1 MVSQAN
7 RLAGSSQSRRFKNS
21 LGISLVAGLVLSAL
35 PMGEQSLAYDGP
47 TFSKGMWLFQ
57 RSTEFVT
64 KHWVLPNARRVKVE
78 QPVVRCVNPTEAMIE
93 TFRPV
98 NVGACQST
106 LPERKKNTFVFA
118 KRCDYL
124 GPVKTVITVESDGAY
139 RETNELLTGA
149 SPKRDIV
156 VARRLGDCGSTPDL
170 NSASLA
176 AKAAEALAPVSSE
189 PEDSEFEASAAKR
202 TGGGTNVPA
211 GARD

>member
-1 MVSQAN
+1 MMSRAN
-7 RLAGSSQSRRFKNS
+7 NPARSSQTRRFKNS
-21 LGISLVAGLVLSAL
+21 LGISLAAGLLLSAL
-35 PMGEQSLAYDGP
+35 PIGQQALAYDGP

-64 KHWVLPNARRVKVE
+64 KHWVLPNARRVKLE

-93 TFRPV
+93 TFRSV
-98 NVGACQST
+98 SIGACQST
-106 LPERKKNTFVFA
+106 PPERKKNTFVFA

-124 GPVKTVITVESDGAY
+124 GPVKTVISVESDTAY

-170 NSASLA
+170 NSAALA
-176 AKAAEALAPVSSE
+176 AKAAEALAPISSE
-189 PEDSEFEASAAKR
+189 LEDAEFEASASKR
-202 TGGGTNVPA
+202 IGRGTDAPA

>member
-1 MVSQAN
+1 MISRAN
-7 RLAGSSQSRRFKNS
+7 RLAGSSQTCRFKNS

-35 PMGEQSLAYDGP
+35 PTGQQSLAYDGP

-93 TFRPV
+93 TFRSV
-98 NVGACQST
+98 SIGACQST
-106 LPERKKNTFVFA
+106 PPERKKNTFVFA

-124 GPVKTVITVESDGAY
+124 GPVKTVISVESDTAY
-139 RETNELLTGA
+139 RETNELLTSA

-170 NSASLA
+170 GTA
-176 AKAAEALAPVSSE
+176 ALGAAAVGAFAPES
-189 PEDSEFEASAAKR
+189 PEREGSEFEASASKR
-202 TGGGTNVPA
+202 IGRGTDVPA
-211 GARD
+211 QARD

>member
-35 PMGEQSLAYDGP
+35 PTGQQSLAYDGP

-98 NVGACQST
+98 SVGACQST

-124 GPVKTVITVESDGAY
+124 GPVKTVITVESDAAY

-176 AKAAEALAPVSSE
+176 AKAAEALAPVSSD

>member
-7 RLAGSSQSRRFKNS
+7 HLAGSSQTRRSKNS
-21 LGISLVAGLVLSAL
+21 LGVGLVAGLILAAL
-35 PMGEQSLAYDGP
+35 PIAQQARAYDGP
-47 TFSKGMWLFQ
+47 TFSKGLWLFQ

-98 NVGACQST
+98 SIGACQST
-106 LPERKKNTFVFA
+106 APEKKKNTFVFA

-124 GPVKTVITVESDGAY
+124 GPVKTVITIESDAAY

-156 VARRLGDCGSTPDL
+156 VARRLGDCGMAVDL
-170 NSASLA
+170 NSAALA
-176 AKAAEALAPVSSE
+176 AKAAEALTPDSPE
-189 PEDSEFEASAAKR
+189 PEGSEFEASASKR
-202 TGGGTNVPA
+202 IDRGANAPA
-211 GARD
+211 EARD

>member
-7 RLAGSSQSRRFKNS
+7 HLAGSSQTRRLKNS
-21 LGISLVAGLVLSAL
+21 LGVGLVAGLILAAL
-35 PMGEQSLAYDGP
+35 PIGQALAYDGP
-47 TFSKGMWLFQ
+47 TFSKGLWLFQ

-98 NVGACQST
+98 SIGACQST
-106 LPERKKNTFVFA
+106 APEKKKNTFVFA

-124 GPVKTVITVESDGAY
+124 GPVKTVITIESDAAY

-156 VARRLGDCGSTPDL
+156 VARRLGDCGMAADL
-170 NSASLA
+170 NSASIA
-176 AKAAEALAPVSSE
+176 AKAAEALATPLSSE
-189 PEDSEFEASAAKR
+189 PEDSEFEASASKR
-202 TGGGTNVPA
+202 IDRGANAPA
-211 GARD
+211 AARD